1 MLFIKNS
8 NYYIV
13 KTYYLIG
20 IFSLIVNTEK
30 APMSIHG
37 ALFKI
42 LLQKNNRFFN
52 SCLYST
58 KSKLLFFSKEFDN
71 NVRFDRRIILHKKNN
86 IIIHLLS
93 LSLVARSA
101 HGLHFFFILK
111 KHQAYQTLHPLT
123 LLNETR
129 AREDSNPRLMVPET
143 IALSS

>member
-1 MLFIKNS
+1 YF
-8 NYYIV
+8 IV

-58 KSKLLFFSKEFDN
+58 KSKLLFFSKEFDD
-71 NVRFDRRIILHKKNN
+71 NVRFDRRIILHKKTTEGY
-86 IIIHLLS
+86 IPCLSPWSRDLPWPTLLF
-93 LSLVARSA
+93 
-101 HGLHFFFILK
+101 HFK
-111 KHQAYQTLHPLT
+111 KHQAFQTLQPLM
-123 LLNETR
+123 LLNEKR

>member
-1 MLFIKNS
+1 MKFIKNS
-8 NYYIV
+8 NYFIV

-58 KSKLLFFSKEFDN
+58 KSKLLFFSKEFDD

-86 IIIHLLS
+86 RRIHPLS

-101 HGLHFFFILK
+101 HGLPFFFILK
-111 KHQAYQTLHPLT
+111 NIKRFKHC
-123 LLNETR
+123 
-129 AREDSNPRLMVPET
+129 NP
-143 IALSS
+143 